1 MLHHI
6 SYLPI
11 TIISPNLVSLH
22 TWYLTTPRIKR
33 KYHIYACIVRQTR
46 SRIFPYLV
54 FTRYRIA
61 IKYKHIT
68 PNLVSP
74 YISYLIIS
82 HNTYLY
88 IPTSNIFPHHVSP
101 QISYLSIPCITP
113 NLVSNDNLISR
124 NILYDTTSRIFP
136 YLVYPKISYLVIA
149 RISAHFVSHYNPL
162 SKHISYDITS
172 RIFPFLVITRYR
184 IAIQCHI

>member
-1 MLHHI
+1 MLAYHVLHNI

-22 TWYLTTPRIKR
+22 TWYHTTPQIKR
-33 KYHIYACIVRQTR
+33 KSHIYACIVRQTR

-61 IKYKHIT
+61 IKYKHII
-68 PNLVSP
+68 PSP

-88 IPTSNIFPHHVSP
+88 IPTSDIFPHHVSP
-101 QISYLSIPCITP
+101 KISYLSIPGITP
-113 NLVSNDNLISR
+113 NLVSKDNLISTTPHLVSSHIKYLPKYR
-124 NILYDTTSRIFP
+124 IL
-136 YLVYPKISYLVIA
+136 SYLVSQHTSYRTAIYYLSTY
-149 RISAHFVSHYNPL
+149 RMTSHLVS
-162 SKHISYDITS
+162 SHI
-172 RIFPFLVITRYR
+172 
-184 IAIQCHI
+184 